1 VAVADGEAALRVAAV
16 VIGVAIAVAVVAVLV
31 FGGDDPELS
40 PQDQAT
46 PTATAT
52 ATETAS
58 SDGVVSI
65 TIGAGGLEVEPSTI
79 TRLGRTLLLAYDNTT
94 AEDVEVIL
102 ARGAP
107 SGRAAIQKALV
118 TGSVVQA
125 NGDQRDGVQVEP
137 GRYTVLIRSPQE
149 DTAPTDT
156 VSLQVR

>member
-1 VAVADGEAALRVAAV
+1 VAVADGEAPLRVAAA
-16 VIGVAIAVAVVAVLV
+16 VIGVAIVAVVAVLV

-40 PQDQAT
+40 PRDQAA
-46 PTATAT
+46 PTATET
-52 ATETAS
+52 ATAS

-65 TIGAGGLEVEPSTI
+65 TIGAGGLEVEPQTI

-94 AEDVEVIL
+94 GEDVEVIL

-107 SGRAAIQKALV
+107 NGRAGIHKALV
-118 TGSVVQA
+118 TGSVVRA
-125 NGDQRDGVQVEP
+125 DGDQRDGVQVEP